1 MAIKASQKAGIIG
14 LSSIRLSLRKAIPAI
29 REEVAKV
36 IEESAAEAV
45 EVERFMAPRSEGDL
59 IQSISYV
66 VSSDGLSAV
75 IGPGIR
81 GATTVK
87 KAAGSYFATR
97 SLSSRTGKV
106 LNFSKQTQFDRFQLM
121 KGYWLEVGTK
131 KMRRHPFVEPTW
143 DSIKHKVVTNVS
155 TAVDIALHK
164 IVQGGAHG

>member
-1 MAIKASQKAGIIG
+1 MAIKASQKAGIVG
-14 LSSIRLSLRKAIPAI
+14 LSSIRRALRNAPDAI
-29 REEVAKV
+29 RKEVVKV
-36 IEESAAEAV
+36 IEESAAEVA

-59 IQSISYV
+59 IQSIAYV

-75 IGPGIR
+75 VGPGIR
-81 GATTVK
+81 GATTIK

-143 DSIKHKVVTNVS
+143 DATKHKVVTNVS
-155 TAVDIALHK
+155 AAVDIGLHK
-164 IVQGGAHG
+164 MVSGGGHG